1 MATSGIIEVAKKPSQ
16 VCEVTQ
22 HLEKSIH
29 AAKAEFSRL
38 RERLSPVV
46 MPVPQAPACE
56 GNPKGCKVQLAELL
70 ESFACMVDA
79 LASDLQDTNSGL
91 EL

>member
-1 MATSGIIEVAKKPSQ
+1 MAGIEVAKKPSQ
-16 VCEVTQ
+16 VSEVTA

-29 AAKAEFSRL
+29 AAKAEFSSL

-46 MPVPQAPACE
+46 MQIPPQGPAVSSV
-56 GNPKGCKVQLAELL
+56 PKGGKVPLAELL

-79 LASDLQDTNSGL
+79 LVYELQDTNSGL

>member
-1 MATSGIIEVAKKPSQ
+1 MSTVGIEVAKKPSQ
-16 VCEVTQ
+16 VSEVTA

-46 MPVPQAPACE
+46 MQVPQGPA
-56 GNPKGCKVQLAELL
+56 GSSVPKGGKVQLAELL

-79 LASDLQDTNSGL
+79 LVSELQDTNSGL